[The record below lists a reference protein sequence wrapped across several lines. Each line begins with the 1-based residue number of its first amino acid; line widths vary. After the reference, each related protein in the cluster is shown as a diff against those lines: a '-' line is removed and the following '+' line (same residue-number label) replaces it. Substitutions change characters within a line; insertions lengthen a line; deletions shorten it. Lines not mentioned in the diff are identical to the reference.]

1 MTTNKKLVPA
11 CKLICAI
18 LLIIVLL
25 MQFIPYWYGQYYR
38 AKSEL
43 ISKEKYEAMV
53 AEMTEEDWAAAK
65 EDENIVRPHKYS
77 WAGYIGTYRSNLV
90 NRQIFTPVLVLL
102 FAFLA
107 VFTYFKNRY
116 YSVMCTVWSIL
127 APGVG
132 LGGMLAVP
140 ELFSQNTIG
149 PVYPIFLAVYG
160 VVLAFALFTAVVRI
174 LDMIQ
179 NIKRERAERK
189 AKSSFAD

>member
-1 MTTNKKLVPA
+1 MTNNKKLVPA

-25 MQFIPYWYGQYYR
+25 MQFIPYWYGHYSR

-43 ISKEKYEAMV
+43 ISQEKYEAMM
-53 AEMTEEDWAAAK
+53 AEMTDEKWAEAK
-65 EDENIVRPHKYS
+65 EDANVDRPHTYS
-77 WAGYIGTYRSNLV
+77 WIGYIGTYRSNLQ

-127 APGVG
+127 AAGVG
-132 LGGMLAVP
+132 VGGMLAVP
-140 ELFSQNTIG
+140 ELFNTNTIG

-160 VVLAFALFTAVVRI
+160 VVLAFALFTGVVRI

-179 NIKRERAERK
+179 RIKAERAERK